1 MEIKTENSLYVCANL
16 RVKNLSNINIARLY
30 SCVLSQ
36 LGPAVMDRT
45 VAKKWVWNFGC
56 GFLKKRQINHRI
68 AHVIGLK

>member
-1 MEIKTENSLYVCANL
+1 MVMKTENSLYVCANL

-45 VAKKWVWNFGC
+45 VAKNRYGILDVAFSRRGK
-56 GFLKKRQINHRI
+56 
-68 AHVIGLK
+68 